1 MELYDVMRTT
11 FAARDYTGDPLPDAL
26 LYEILDNARFAPSG
40 GNRQGNR
47 VIVVRDPEVRARIA
61 ALSEPTAKRY
71 RAQIDAGERPW
82 NTVVPTAL
90 TDEAIEKTPAPAML
104 MEPYKRASVVLV
116 VLVDLRVVASTDQYL
131 DRVGVVSGA
140 SIYPFV
146 WNLLM
151 AARQAGFGG
160 TITTLAIAAEPELK
174 KLLGIPDEFA
184 VSALVPLGK
193 PVRQLT
199 KLKRRSVEEIATRE
213 RFDGAPFAVT

>member
-1 MELYDVMRTT
+1 M
-11 FAARDYTGDPLPDAL
+11 
-26 LYEILDNARFAPSG
+26 
-40 GNRQGNR
+40 
-47 VIVVRDPEVRARIA
+47 
-61 ALSEPTAKRY
+61 
-71 RAQIDAGERPW
+71 
-82 NTVVPTAL
+82 PTAL

-104 MEPYKRASVVLV
+104 IEPHKRASVVLV

-213 RFDGAPFAVT
+213 RFDGAPFAAT